1 MELRTVNAVLLVGFG
16 TLLLA
21 SGTQHEHPLLSEGQ
35 GKAIGALEADYAT
48 HKDAASLA
56 KLAQGYVDAEA
67 SGYAVSVIESAPT
80 ELQSTPVVQHSY
92 ARALLDSGRAQD
104 ALAAEHRTLDMC
116 ATVLESNDQAHACDT
131 WLIASATRRAD
142 IIQQLVDLGVEDA
155 QAHPEQSAIAY
166 QNATREAHIVVR

>member
-1 MELRTVNAVLLVGFG
+1 VNAVLLVGVG

-21 SGTQHEHPLLSEGQ
+21 SGTQHERPVLSEGQ
-35 GKAIGALEADYAT
+35 GKAVGALEDEYSH

-67 SGYAVSVIESAPT
+67 SGYAVSVIESAPV
-80 ELQSTPVVQHSY
+80 ELQQTPVVQHSY

-116 ATVLESNDQAHACDT
+116 ASYVESNTQTHACDT

-166 QNATREAHIVVR
+166 QNATREAHLVIR

>member
-1 MELRTVNAVLLVGFG
+1 MELRTVNAFLLMGLG

-21 SGTQHEHPLLSEGQ
+21 SGTQHEHPVLSEGQ
-35 GKAIGALEADYAT
+35 GKAVGALEADYAQ
-48 HKDAASLA
+48 HKDAPSLA

-67 SGYAVSVIESAPT
+67 SGYAVSVIESAPE
-80 ELQSTPVVQHSY
+80 ELQHTPIVQHSY

-116 ATVLESNDQAHACDT
+116 ATYMESNSQTYACDT

>member
-1 MELRTVNAVLLVGFG
+1 MELRTVNAVLLMGVG
-16 TLLLA
+16 TLVLA
-21 SGTQHEHPLLSEGQ
+21 SGTQHEHPVLSEGRGQ
-35 GKAIGALEADYAT
+35 IVGSLEADYAS
-48 HKDAASLA
+48 HKDAPTLA

-67 SGYAVSVIESAPT
+67 SGYAVSVIESSPL
-80 ELQSTPVVQHSY
+80 ELQHTPLVQHSY

-104 ALAAEHRTLDMC
+104 ALAAERRTLDMC
-116 ATVLESNDQAHACDT
+116 AASVESNNQTQACDT

-166 QNATREAHIVVR
+166 QNATREAHLVIR